1 MARVGCRALAAA
13 SRYRPLGIEPKS
25 LMTSARGSGWTRSGG
40 QPKRD
45 GSLDGEPT
53 VVEPQ
58 SAPEFRVAALAA
70 IQGVKIC
77 APFALPPEQYAAWKT
92 VTWEFDPH
100 EMK

>member
-1 MARVGCRALAAA
+1 MAGVGCRALAAA

-25 LMTSARGSGWTRSGG
+25 LMTSARGSGWTRSVVLET
-40 QPKRD
+40 RRLTRWRTD
-45 GSLDGEPT
+45 GCRTAIGP
-53 VVEPQ
+53 
-58 SAPEFRVAALAA
+58 RVRIAALAA

>member
-1 MARVGCRALAAA
+1 MQSFSRGIALPTTRHRTEISHDLGEGVGVDAL
-13 SRYRPLGIEPKS
+13 RWYLKP
-25 LMTSARGSGWTRSGG
+25 
-40 QPKRD
+40 D

-70 IQGVKIC
+70 IQVVKIC

-92 VTWEFDPH
+92 VT
-100 EMK
+100 